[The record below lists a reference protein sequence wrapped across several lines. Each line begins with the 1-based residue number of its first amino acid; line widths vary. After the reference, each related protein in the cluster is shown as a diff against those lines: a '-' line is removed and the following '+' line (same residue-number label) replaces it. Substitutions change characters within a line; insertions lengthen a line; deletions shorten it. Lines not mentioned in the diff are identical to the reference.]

1 MSACGSESGKSE
13 TSEGGANESVAFGD
27 VIFIKLRGSSWWPAQ
42 VVDENSVNKSVKPS
56 KRSKRSPRDILV
68 RHYGSY
74 IYSYIDPIKCRA
86 EFKTILEHNDGSL
99 RKILLQTLEQ
109 AKDLPSTKSSRSKGS
124 SLKPKGTLSKDAA
137 GKKKSN
143 GQDKEQNKIKHKKQ
157 KDMSNEDKDSQSH
170 ETSSLEKSPELSS
183 RRIRVMENLGLIA
196 PAGSPFQKSAHKYNK
211 AS

>member
-109 AKDLPSTKSSRSKGS
+109 DLPSTKSSRSKGS

>member
-1 MSACGSESGKSE
+1 MSACGIKSGKSE
-13 TSEGGANESVAFGD
+13 TSEDGANDSVALGD

-56 KRSKRSPRDILV
+56 RRSKRSPGNILV

-74 IYSYIDPIKCRA
+74 TYSYADPIKCRA
-86 EFKTILEHNDGSL
+86 EFKTILERNDGSL
-99 RKILLQTLEQ
+99 RKLLLQTLEQ
-109 AKDLPSTKSSRSKGS
+109 DLPSTKSRGSKGS
-124 SLKPKGTLSKDAA
+124 LLQPKGASSKDAA
-137 GKKKSN
+137 GKRKSN

-157 KDMSNEDKDSQSH
+157 KDRSNDNDSASQSR
-170 ETSSLEKSPELSS
+170 ETGSLGKSPELSS

-196 PAGSPFQKSAHKYNK
+196 PAGSPFQKKAHKSNK